1 MLVNRH
7 QLTVSN
13 EKPVAPVSAETAASA
28 PPEKAGGNGVV
39 KRLWQRIRGPLSRSE
54 LLKTALV
61 VLISG
66 YLKLVYY
73 TNKRMPGFVQT
84 IASQKTHAPYI
95 VTFWHG
101 QHLMGTFVR
110 EKSVPVVAMFSRSAD
125 AELNARVAEHLGL
138 QTVRGS
144 GGRADSNNADK
155 GGARA
160 LLTLKRA
167 LDKGISTGM
176 IADVAHSPV
185 REAGLGIILLAKLSG
200 RPILPVAYAFSRSII
215 LQKSWDKTSVPL
227 PFGRS
232 AVATTEPVWV
242 PADADEAMLESKRQE
257 LTLKLDAA
265 TENAYGQIGL
275 PVPAGRGC

>member
-1 MLVNRH
+1 MLK
-7 QLTVSN
+7 S
-13 EKPVAPVSAETAASA
+13 
-28 PPEKAGGNGVV
+28 
-39 KRLWQRIRGPLSRSE
+39 LWRRIRGPLSRSQG
-54 LLKTALV
+54 LKSALV
-61 VLISG
+61 WLISA

-73 TNKRMPGFVQT
+73 TNKQMAGTREAV
-84 IASQKTHAPYI
+84 ASQQQYAPYI

-101 QHLMGTFVR
+101 QHLMGTFAR

-125 AELNARVAEHLGL
+125 AELNARVAARLGL
-138 QTVRGS
+138 QIVRGS

-167 LDKGISTGM
+167 LDQGTSTGM

-185 REAGLGIILLAKLSG
+185 REAGAGIILLAKLSG
-200 RPILPVAYAFSRSII
+200 RPILPVAYAFSRHII
-215 LQKSWDKTSVPL
+215 LHKSWDKTTIPL

-242 PADADEAMLESKRQE
+242 PQTADAAMLEAKRAE
-257 LTLKLDAA
+257 LTMKLDAA
-265 TENAYGQIGL
+265 TRDAYGAIGL
-275 PVPAGRGC
+275 PPPPGRG